1 MKVKNRCSS
10 VIGYAIPDLN
20 IRRRFAPGETKNV
33 AKEELEQLVYQPGG
47 LYILANCLQVSVEDA
62 KLLDINPEREYFLT
76 DQGIQDLILVKS
88 LDEFLDALD
97 FAPKGVIDLIKTYSM
112 TLPMRDLAKAN
123 ALKEKTG
130 FDVIKALE
138 FERLQK
144 EEEAKTSN
152 TQPTSGMKRRVNGEN
167 PDAPAV
173 VEESPKPKRRV
184 PQSTED

>member
-10 VIGYAIPDLN
+10 IIGYAIPDLN

-33 AKEELEQLVYQPGG
+33 AKEELEQLAYQPGG

-62 KLLDINPEREYFLT
+62 KALDINPEREYFLSE
-76 DQGIQDLILVKS
+76 QGIQDLILVKS

-97 FAPKGVIDLIKTYSM
+97 FAPRGVIDLIKTYSM
-112 TLPMRDLAKAN
+112 TLPMRDMAKAN

-144 EEEAKTSN
+144 EEEAKTN
-152 TQPTSGMKRRVNGEN
+152 TQPASGMKRRVNGEN

-173 VEESPKPKRRV
+173 VEEAPKPKRRV